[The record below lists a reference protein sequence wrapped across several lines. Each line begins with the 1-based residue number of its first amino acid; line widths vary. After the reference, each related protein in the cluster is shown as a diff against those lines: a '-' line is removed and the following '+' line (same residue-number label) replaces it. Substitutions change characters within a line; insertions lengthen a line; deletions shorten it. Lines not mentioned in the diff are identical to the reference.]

1 MSALNSFHRVVIV
14 SAALGSVTMA
24 AVACSDD
31 DEPRGFDSNTVD
43 AGSDAAKETPPTPEA
58 GPTDSAVDAGSDF
71 DAADEPVTCDVEP
84 CAVDIVAGQN
94 HFCVLLS
101 DKTVRCWGDD
111 TQGQLG
117 AGIPDPDADAGGPVR
132 TVLGLANVTQVSAG
146 GTTTCARLGDGTVQ
160 CWGGNDVGQLGLTVD
175 PPTSDW
181 DPHPTPASVAVTGA
195 SRVDVG
201 VHSAC
206 AVLASGDVAC
216 WGANDQAQ
224 LARSPDVM
232 LGGPTNVKSL
242 SGKTV
247 STAGGTNTSF
257 AVDKTG
263 NVSSWGA
270 TTGTQGTISGRMASV
285 SPDLTPQNL
294 LLGGVTSFAVSSWRV
309 DYPMSG
315 GERGLAH
322 ACAVAGGNLYCW
334 GDSMFGA
341 MGFGVPFAFVQPTRV
356 PLEGEAHPQRI
367 AVSMENSCV
376 RTSDGAIQCAGDDTH
391 GQLGRGADAGLFS
404 DFFTPAKSFDQ
415 YALRLALSDET
426 ACVIVRGGKVVCW
439 GGNAFGELAL
449 GSTDDAAHPTPTP
462 IGF

>member
-1 MSALNSFHRVVIV
+1 MRSMNSFHRVAFV
-14 SAALGSVTMA
+14 SAAVAGFAMA

-31 DEPRGFDSNTVD
+31 DEPRGFDSSNVD
-43 AGSDAAKETPPTPEA
+43 AGTDATKQMPPTPEA
-58 GPTDSAVDAGSDF
+58 GPVDSSVDAGSDF

-84 CAVDIVAGQN
+84 CAVDIAAGQN

-117 AGIPDPDADAGGPVR
+117 AGAADPDTDAGGPVR
-132 TVLGLANVTQVSAG
+132 TVLGLTNVTQISAG
-146 GTTTCARLGDGTVQ
+146 GTTTCARLGDGTLQ

-181 DPHPTPASVAVTGA
+181 DPHPTPAPVAVAGA

-201 VHSAC
+201 AHSAC
-206 AVLASGDVAC
+206 AILASGEVTC

-224 LARSPDVM
+224 LARSPDATI
-232 LGGPTNVKSL
+232 GGPTKIEAL

-247 STAGGTNTSF
+247 STAAGTNTSF
-257 AVDKTG
+257 AIDPSGT
-263 NVSSWGA
+263 VSSWGA
-270 TTGTQGTISGRMASV
+270 TTGTQGTVAGRMASV
-285 SPDLTPQNL
+285 SPDLRPRSL
-294 LLGGVTSFAVSSWRV
+294 LLEGVTSFGVSSWRV
-309 DYPMSG
+309 DYPRSG

-322 ACAVAGGNLYCW
+322 ACAVAAGGVYCW

-341 MGFGVPFAFVQPTRV
+341 MGFGVPFAFVEPARV
-356 PLEGEAHPQRI
+356 PLQGEAHPQRI
-367 AVSMENSCV
+367 AVSIENSCV
-376 RTSDGAIQCAGDDTH
+376 RTSDGAVQCAGDDTH

-404 DFFTPAKSFDQ
+404 DFFTPATAFDQ

-426 ACVIVRGGKVVCW
+426 ACAIVRGGKVVCW
-439 GGNAFGELAL
+439 GGNAFGELAT
-449 GSTDDAAHPTPTP
+449 GATDDAAHPTPTP
-462 IGF
+462 VGF